1 MKLVGH
7 FLDEA
12 ELVRNGGAPFDS
24 GQVIEMWL
32 RPFEAAIYQ
41 ILPKDASGD
50 KDHRLGGRKLP
61 EEMPHVQSHRLEL
74 KDEPAE
80 PEMEVFFC

>member
-1 MKLVGH
+1 
-7 FLDEA
+7 
-12 ELVRNGGAPFDS
+12 
-24 GQVIEMWL
+24 MWL
-32 RPFEAAIYQ
+32 RPFEAAIYKE

-50 KDHRLGGRKLP
+50 KDHGLATRSYRK
-61 EEMPHVQSHRLEL
+61 EIPHVRVHRLEL